1 MGERKNKG
9 RRFFFHCLLFKQW
22 HSSLPTLALF
32 YALSLSLSHLNLV
45 SRHGVTV
52 QRIPLVSE
60 GRRRS
65 TKKQDREKERCGRV
79 GECKKKK
86 KKASSSFS

>member
-1 MGERKNKG
+1 MSERTKADV
-9 RRFFFHCLLFKQW
+9 FFFIVFYSSSGILL
-22 HSSLPTLALF
+22 SLRSLF
-32 YALSLSLSHLNLV
+32 STLSLSLSHLNLV

>member
-1 MGERKNKG
+1 MSERTKADV
-9 RRFFFHCLLFKQW
+9 FFSL
-22 HSSLPTLALF
+22 SSIQAVAFFSP
-32 YALSLSLSHLNLV
+32 YARSFLRSLSLSHLNLV

-79 GECKKKK
+79 GESKKKK

>member
-9 RRFFFHCLLFKQW
+9 RRFFFVVFYSSSGILL
-22 HSSLPTLALF
+22 SLRSLF
-32 YALSLSLSHLNLV
+32 STLSLSLSHLNLV